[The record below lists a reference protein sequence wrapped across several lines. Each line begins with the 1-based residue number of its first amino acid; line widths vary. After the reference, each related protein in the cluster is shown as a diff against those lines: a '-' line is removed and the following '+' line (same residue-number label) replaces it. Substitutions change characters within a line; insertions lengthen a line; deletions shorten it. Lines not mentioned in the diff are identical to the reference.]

1 MSYTCCEAGF
11 NPEDNTYT
19 IRMKDEYE
27 NVMQLPVESL
37 EEFTEILT
45 TFGRQK
51 VVLNLRDRP
60 WETTPLLS

>member
-27 NVMQLPVESL
+27 NVMQIPVESL

-51 VVLNLRDRP
+51 VVLNLRDRR